1 MKGKRA
7 FSVLGNIAIVNFSDG
22 TNEKEKKEFAR
33 EILGKNKSI
42 RTVLE
47 KSGRFSGEL
56 RVQKTK
62 HLLGEKTKEVLYKEN
77 GCEFRFNIDKVYF
90 SSRLANER
98 KEVCSF
104 VKPKDKV
111 LAMFSGVS
119 PFPIV
124 IAKNT
129 RVKKIYSNE
138 LNKEA
143 NKYSEQNIKR
153 NKLEDKVQLLPGDI
167 RKVAKNLEKERKTYD
182 LILMTR
188 PNLDETFLH
197 EAFILSH
204 SGTRIY
210 YHGFCRV
217 EEKEKIIQEIIL
229 QAKRHGFRI
238 KILNTKEIGELGPG
252 KIRFRV
258 YFKVYKRSFFRRIFR
273 K

>member
-7 FSVLGNIAIVNFSDG
+7 FSVLGNIAIINFSDG
-22 TNEKEKKEFAR
+22 TKEKDKKQFAR
-33 EILGKNKSI
+33 EILDKNKSI
-42 RTVLE
+42 KTVLE
-47 KSGRFSGEL
+47 KSGHFSGEL
-56 RVQKTK
+56 RTQKTK
-62 HLLGEKTKEVLYKEN
+62 YLLGEKTKEVLYKEN

-104 VKPKDKV
+104 VKPKDVV

-129 RVKKIYSNE
+129 KVKKIYSNE
-138 LNKEA
+138 LNNEA
-143 NKYSEQNIKR
+143 NKYSEENIRR
-153 NKLEDKVQLLPGDI
+153 NKVGDKIDLLPGDI
-167 RKVAKNLEKERKTYD
+167 KKVAKKLEKEEKTFD

-210 YHGFCRV
+210 YHAFCRI
-217 EEKEKIIQEIIL
+217 EEKDKVVEGIVS
-229 QAKRHGFRI
+229 QAKSHGLRI